1 MIVKVIRISVRLLL
15 GFVFIVS
22 ALLLAWAFESRNMPA
37 LQSWHKTQLK
47 SEFRAEDLTEDYQL
61 TDYLAQEQRLFDE
74 LNREIYQPQQHTGAM
89 HYSRY
94 SRGGPQDPA
103 WPEQNWNR
111 SFEWIPEDIRGG
123 ALLLHG
129 LTDSPYSMRKLA
141 EILYAQGFYVLVLR
155 MPGHGT
161 IPAALT
167 KVTWQDWQAASHL
180 GARHVRQR
188 IGPDLPF
195 FMGGYSNGGGLAVKY
210 ALDALFDESMPMPEQ
225 LLLFSPEIGIAAV
238 ARFAN
243 WYKLW
248 GWIPYFAQSRWL
260 GIQPE
265 FDPFKYNSFPK
276 NAAQQAW
283 AVTAALRVGMRRA
296 QNTGKLANFPG
307 ILTFLSWTDATV
319 HTSATIQRL
328 YGRLDNLD
336 SELVIFD
343 VNRNAEL
350 TPFIPAANASPLLRL
365 KADENLSYQ
374 LTVITNTSPG
384 SLQLAQRTKAPF
396 SNHVETTALPVVW
409 PLGVYSLSHVAIPF
423 APEDPVYG
431 NGLTEQTV
439 YSGLS
444 LGAMQPRGETRLL
457 VAPLSQFMRLRHN
470 PFFDYIETRINAEID
485 ESL

>member
-180 GARHVRQR
+180 GRYR
-188 IGPDLPF
+188 
-195 FMGGYSNGGGLAVKY
+195 
-210 ALDALFDESMPMPEQ
+210 
-225 LLLFSPEIGIAAV
+225 
-238 ARFAN
+238 
-243 WYKLW
+243 
-248 GWIPYFAQSRWL
+248 
-260 GIQPE
+260 
-265 FDPFKYNSFPK
+265 
-276 NAAQQAW
+276 
-283 AVTAALRVGMRRA
+283 
-296 QNTGKLANFPG
+296 
-307 ILTFLSWTDATV
+307 
-319 HTSATIQRL
+319 
-328 YGRLDNLD
+328 GR
-336 SELVIFD
+336 
-343 VNRNAEL
+343 
-350 TPFIPAANASPLLRL
+350 PC
-365 KADENLSYQ
+365 
-374 LTVITNTSPG
+374 
-384 SLQLAQRTKAPF
+384 
-396 SNHVETTALPVVW
+396 
-409 PLGVYSLSHVAIPF
+409 
-423 APEDPVYG
+423 
-431 NGLTEQTV
+431 
-439 YSGLS
+439 
-444 LGAMQPRGETRLL
+444 
-457 VAPLSQFMRLRHN
+457 
-470 PFFDYIETRINAEID
+470 
-485 ESL
+485 